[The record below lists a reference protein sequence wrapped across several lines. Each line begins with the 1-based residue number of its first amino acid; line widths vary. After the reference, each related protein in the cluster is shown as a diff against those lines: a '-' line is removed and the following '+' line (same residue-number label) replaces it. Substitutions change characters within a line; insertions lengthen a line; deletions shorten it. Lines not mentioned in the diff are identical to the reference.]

1 MKGDESPMVL
11 DPWGAEEIKDYKKLF
26 LEFGVKEFP
35 EEWKKKLEHHLFER
49 GIVIAHRDFEKIM
62 ERIEQNAEF
71 IVMTGIAS
79 SGKMHLGHKMIV
91 DLVLHL
97 KNLGGKV
104 FFCIADI
111 DAYTSREKIK
121 TLKEAQEFAVENL
134 ANALAL
140 GLKEEDIYLQS
151 KKEARYYSFAFE
163 ISKKFTNAELRAIYG
178 ELTPGKLAANF
189 LQYADILHPQ
199 LPEYLGAMP
208 SVTPVALEQDPHM
221 RAVRDVAQR
230 LPYGFVLPSSIYIL
244 HQSGLK
250 EGKKMSASEPDTAIF
265 LTDSPEDAKRKIYRA
280 FTGGGG
286 TLQEQR
292 EKGGKPEVCKVFE
305 ILKYHHPDTGLVEKV
320 FAKCKNGELICG
332 DCKKMCTKFIARFL
346 EEHKKK
352 YEKAYE
358 KAREIV
364 LNIDFKRKKG

>member
-1 MKGDESPMVL
+1 VKGDESPMVL
-11 DPWGAEEIKDYKKLF
+11 DPWGAEEIKDDKKLF
-26 LEFGVKEFP
+26 LEFG
-35 EEWKKKLEHHLFER
+35 L
-49 GIVIAHRDFEKIM
+49 
-62 ERIEQNAEF
+62 
-71 IVMTGIAS
+71 
-79 SGKMHLGHKMIV
+79 SGKMHFGHKMIV

-97 KNLGGKV
+97 KKLGGKV

-134 ANALAL
+134 DVLAL

-151 KKEARYYSFAFE
+151 KKETRYYSFAFE
-163 ISKKFTNAELRAIYG
+163 IAKKFTNAELRAIYD
-178 ELTPGKLAANF
+178 EPTPGKLAANF

-199 LPEYLGAMP
+199 LPEYLSAMP
-208 SVTPVALEQDPHM
+208 SVMPVALEQDPHM
-221 RAVRDVAQR
+221 HAVRDVAQC
-230 LPYGFVLPSSIYIL
+230 LPYEFVLPSSIYIL

-265 LTDSPEDAKRKIYRA
+265 LTDTPEDAKRKIYRT
-280 FTGGGG
+280 FTGGGE

-305 ILKYHHPDTGLVEKV
+305 ILKYHHPDTGFVEKI
-320 FAKCKNGELICG
+320 FAKCKSGELICG
-332 DCKKMCTKFIARFL
+332 ECKKMCADFIAGFL
-346 EEHKKK
+346 EDHKKK

-358 KAREIV
+358 KVKEIV
-364 LNIDFKRKKG
+364 FGY